1 MGKKAAAKKGGK
13 ASQGCCRAE
22 AKNHEKPDPPGGK
35 EVPTDLDMRFKN
47 SIQEERERGRFRS
60 TSSGCE
66 HGPDTSNIMVHINVI
81 SVCNPYADYAGSL
94 AASR

>member
-1 MGKKAAAKKGGK
+1 M
-13 ASQGCCRAE
+13 
-22 AKNHEKPDPPGGK
+22 KN
-35 EVPTDLDMRFKN
+35 PTPQVERKFLQILNDLDMRFKN

-66 HGPDTSNIMVHINVI
+66 NGPDTSHNMVHINVI
-81 SVCNPYADYAGSL
+81 TVCNPYADYAGSL